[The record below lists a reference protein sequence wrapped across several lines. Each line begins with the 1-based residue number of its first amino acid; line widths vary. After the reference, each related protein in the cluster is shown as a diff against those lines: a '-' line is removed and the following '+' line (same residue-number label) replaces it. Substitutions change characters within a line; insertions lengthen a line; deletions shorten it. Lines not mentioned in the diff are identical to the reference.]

1 MSCFTGWR
9 AILELRV
16 RLWDLRP
23 LKKGVEP
30 GYNGW
35 CVSQSQRRNP
45 QGSGAGGLNYLIPDG
60 LNLVRRRQEAG
71 IGVSFF
77 DRFFPLVFHS
87 LSWILGFLKQVF
99 WWNPAN
105 LKFGSFLLPLL
116 FLRDGHGW
124 QALNQRGC
132 FGRFQRLT
140 LRTYAAGKVQYQKR
154 VVYGRCVSFWR
165 VKGKV

>member
-1 MSCFTGWR
+1 MCHNRS
-9 AILELRV
+9 A
-16 RLWDLRP
+16 
-23 LKKGVEP
+23 
-30 GYNGW
+30 
-35 CVSQSQRRNP
+35 RNP

-60 LNLVRRRQEAG
+60 LDLVRRRQEAG

-77 DRFFPLVFHS
+77 
-87 LSWILGFLKQVF
+87 
-99 WWNPAN
+99 NPAN